1 MKTIA
6 VALLLSSSLFAAP
19 RTLLDCQGIKLLVDE
34 EGHWVHGVA
43 MTTFAVVDVD
53 GTTYEPTVELHS
65 EGADI
70 SVPDFRGGDGLDFG
84 TDFDEAGEES
94 FFAYVGQQRIE
105 CSVFR

>member
-1 MKTIA
+1 
-6 VALLLSSSLFAAP
+6 
-19 RTLLDCQGIKLLVDE
+19 
-34 EGHWVHGVA
+34 
-43 MTTFAVVDVD
+43 
-53 GTTYEPTVELHS
+53 LHS